1 MSNVSVTSVVW
12 VGKPWI
18 IPATVMR
25 TVLVFVVAAVVVWLE
40 VALGAANYDLAGA
53 PAYLWTIIVFFILWA
68 AAVGALLI
76 QRYANTYL
84 LHNDSIE
91 IRTGLITLK
100 SYLITPLGFMD
111 LEVIKS
117 VPGRILNYGDIILRL
132 QGDRSHRLLKIRQPF
147 EVGDQIRAVMARPVV
162 RINNPT

>member
-1 MSNVSVTSVVW
+1 
-12 VGKPWI
+12 
-18 IPATVMR
+18 
-25 TVLVFVVAAVVVWLE
+25 
-40 VALGAANYDLAGA
+40 
-53 PAYLWTIIVFFILWA
+53 
-68 AAVGALLI
+68 
-76 QRYANTYL
+76 
-84 LHNDSIE
+84 
-91 IRTGLITLK
+91 
-100 SYLITPLGFMD
+100 MD